1 MGRMVTVEE
10 WAEIHGKT
18 PATVKRKIHANAWPD
33 AKQATLDGKL
43 VWMLD
48 EDWLWPRAMTPTK
61 QAKLL
66 CEIRRLMP
74 PVVYT
79 IAEDGTVICMVP
91 CTHHTHVASGVTAD
105 EMNDLWRAAP
115 PQRAAAQAALQYG
128 WLHPLAD
135 PTTRKESVYIM
146 STTTKSNA
154 ARRKAPQNAQE
165 RPATQAVQFP
175 LFAPKPR
182 QTAPQ
187 EVQVVICECSADAVR
202 VRLLPDPAAVWC
214 MMDETFGTLG
224 WTRRYYFAD
233 GRLWCGVGVYHPL
246 MNNFAIKDAAAP
258 AGKLQISNPDKWKEN
273 GSFLAAC
280 ALWGAGADV
289 MALSS
294 LTFAADQVS
303 IDPVHKRAKNPNDP
317 PTVAGYRLHSALTV
331 DKLLRAE
338 DGHII
343 GVQLLQGERK
353 VVWQAE

>member
-1 MGRMVTVEE
+1 MGRMVAVEE

-18 PATVKRKIHANAWPD
+18 PATVRRKIHANAWPD

-43 VWMLD
+43 VWMFD

-79 IAEDGTVICMVP
+79 TAEDGTVICMVP

-135 PTTRKESVYIM
+135 PRSYNEKGERLQNVY
-146 STTTKSNA
+146 N
-154 ARRKAPQNAQE
+154 RRKPIQSAQE
-165 RPATQAVQFP
+165 RPAAQVVQFP
-175 LFAPKPR
+175 LFSPKPR

-187 EVQVVICECSADAVR
+187 EVQVVVCECSADAVR

-273 GSFLAAC
+273 GSFLAAA

-289 MALSS
+289 MALPS
-294 LTFAADQVS
+294 LIFAADQVA

-317 PTVAGYRLHSALTV
+317 PTVVGYRLHGALTV